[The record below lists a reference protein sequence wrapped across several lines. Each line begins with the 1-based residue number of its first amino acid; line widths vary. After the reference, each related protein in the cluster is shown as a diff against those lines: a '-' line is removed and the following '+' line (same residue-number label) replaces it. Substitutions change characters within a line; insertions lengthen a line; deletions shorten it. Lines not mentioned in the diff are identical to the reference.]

1 MSSRAGRA
9 CLRQASPWRRHA
21 LGRIAAA
28 AVITVAVAAAT
39 GSPAVARAAAASQ
52 AMNAAGAAAASR
64 VDATQPSALSGGVP
78 HTITFD
84 KYSLMIDGQRTFL
97 QSGEFDAFRLP
108 SPSLWRDILEKMK
121 SNGYNAVTIYFDW
134 GYHSPAPGVYDFTG
148 VRDMDELL
156 TIADQAGIYVIARP
170 GPYINGETDAGGFP
184 DWLSETPGVDRTNN
198 PTYLSYSDQWQSAID
213 AIIARHQLTNGT
225 GSVILY
231 QIENEYASNLT
242 SQTGI
247 QYMAHLYAQARADGI
262 TVPIFHN
269 DKGRNGDWVPGSFPE
284 NPNDGNY
291 LYAFDGYPGGT
302 CHTDGSP
309 GTPSAPPDWGYY
321 GAGGAKG
328 GSTASPNTPGFWAE
342 SGTGWFDNWGGVGY
356 SCLNTRM
363 GPAYERTEELT
374 AIANGLK
381 IISPYMTFGGT
392 NWGWLPADVVYTS
405 YDYGAPFNEARQ
417 PTAKAGAMKEL
428 GYFVQSVTPIDKVDP
443 GPVVGATNVSPAGAT
458 VKVYHDVNPG
468 TGTGFYVVRNDSS
481 TTDATFTLPIS
492 TPDGSFTIPESGSLE
507 LNGIDAKII
516 TADYD
521 FGSQHLV
528 YSTSQIMT
536 HATINGQDMAI
547 FDGHTG
553 QSGETMLHFA
563 AQPDVQVLQGSA
575 TTNWDDSTGDLRLDY
590 THTGL
595 TEVLVT
601 GGGTSP
607 LLLIFGDDSSAES
620 FWRLDTAAG
629 PVIVRG
635 PDLLRTASVDGS
647 TVGLSGDAAT
657 AEPLE
662 VWAPGATTVSWNGQ
676 PVAATA
682 TAAGSLLAND
692 QLAGP
697 PDISLPTLSNWVY
710 QYETPEAQP
719 GFDDSSWAVAN
730 KTSSFS
736 STPIPPGQPDL
747 FADDYGFHHGDVWY
761 RGTYSGA
768 AAATGVNISYRAG
781 GVGMVEAWLDGTF
794 LGSNQLPTPAVYST
808 SPVESATAAFSIPAA
823 LQTGGP
829 HELSVLVRMMGH
841 SEDGGANNANKAARG
856 LTAVTLT
863 GAPSTT
869 ISWKVQGNEGGE
881 NITDTVRGPMNN
893 GGLYGERAGWYLP
906 GYPDG
911 NWAPVT
917 LPYSDPQPGVA
928 WYRTTFTLNEPAG
941 ADASLGLTIN
951 DVATKAY
958 RATIFLNGWNMG
970 QYINNVGPQH
980 TFVLP
985 NGILHTGIGD
995 DGTNTLAIAV
1005 ITNNSGG
1012 GPTGGGLGTVSLA
1025 NLGTVAGGVSVT
1037 DVDSPGYAAPTA
1049 SAATITP
1056 QVGTQFSGSIGH
1068 LTVPADSR
1076 GTAFAATVDWG
1087 DGTSSAAALVPD
1099 GDGYDV
1105 RGTHTYSTDGS
1116 YPVNVTVTDSAD
1128 QETLATATGRAFAYE
1143 FAPGGG
1149 TFVVGDQSATGPV
1162 LFWGD
1167 TWWTSNALSGG
1178 TAVPAFKGFAA
1189 SPPVP
1194 ACGTNWVTR
1203 VGGSSSPPAG
1213 PLPDYLG
1220 VIVSSSV
1227 SQSGAALSGDTTGI
1241 VVVKTDPGYGPL
1253 PTEHGTGTVVATAC

>member
-1 MSSRAGRA
+1 M
-9 CLRQASPWRRHA
+9 
-21 LGRIAAA
+21 
-28 AVITVAVAAAT
+28 
-39 GSPAVARAAAASQ
+39 
-52 AMNAAGAAAASR
+52 
-64 VDATQPSALSGGVP
+64 
-78 HTITFD
+78 
-84 KYSLMIDGQRTFL
+84 
-97 QSGEFDAFRLP
+97 
-108 SPSLWRDILEKMK
+108 LEKMK

-134 GYHSPAPGVYDFTG
+134 GYHSPTPSVYDFTD
-148 VRDMDELL
+148 VQDMGELL
-156 TIADQAGIYVIARP
+156 DIADQVGIYVIARP

-213 AIIARHQLTNGT
+213 AILARHQLTDGT
-225 GSVILY
+225 GPVILY
-231 QIENEYASNLT
+231 QIENEYANNLT

-321 GAGGAKG
+321 GTGGAKG
-328 GSTASPNTPGFWAE
+328 GATASPGTPGFWAE
-342 SGTGWFDNWGGVGY
+342 AGTGWFDNWGGVGY

-363 GPAYERTEELT
+363 GSAYERTEELT

-405 YDYGAPFNEARQ
+405 YDYGAPFDEARQ
-417 PTAKAGAMKEL
+417 PTAKVGPMKEL
-428 GYFVQSVTPIDKVDP
+428 GYFVQSVAPIDKVDP
-443 GPVVGATNVSPAGAT
+443 GPAVTATNVSPATAA
-458 VKVYHDVNPG
+458 VRVYHDVNPD
-468 TGTGFYVVRNDSS
+468 TGTGFYVVRNDSAS
-481 TTDATFTLPIS
+481 TDATFTLPVS
-492 TPDGSFTIPESGSLE
+492 TQDGSFTIPESGSLE
-507 LNGIDAKII
+507 LNGVDAKII

-536 HATINGQDMAI
+536 HATINGQDIAI
-547 FDGHTG
+547 FDGRAG

-575 TTNWDDSTGDLRLDY
+575 TSNWDDSTGDLRLDY
-590 THTGL
+590 THNGL

-601 GGGTSP
+601 GGGTGP
-607 LLLIFGDDSSAES
+607 LLLIFGDDAAAES

-629 PVIVRG
+629 PVLVRG
-635 PDLLRTASVDGS
+635 PGLLRTADVDGS
-647 TVGLSGDAAT
+647 TVDLTGDTAT
-657 AEPLE
+657 SAPLE
-662 VWAPGATTVSWNGQ
+662 VWAPAATAVSWNGQ
-676 PVAATA
+676 PVATTA
-682 TAAGSLLAND
+682 TSAGSLLAND

-697 PDISLPTLSNWVY
+697 PTISLPTLSNWAY

-719 GFDDSSWAVAN
+719 GFDDSSWAAAD

-736 STPIPPGQPDL
+736 STPVPSGQPDL

-761 RGTYSGA
+761 RGTYSGSP
-768 AAATGVNISYRAG
+768 AATSVNISYRAG
-781 GVGMVEAWLDGTF
+781 GVGMIEAWLDGTF
-794 LGSNQLPTPAVYST
+794 LGSDQLPTPAVYST
-808 SPVESATAAFSIPAA
+808 SPAETATAAFSIPTG
-823 LQTGGP
+823 LQTGGS

-841 SEDGGANNANKAARG
+841 SEDGNSNNANKAARG

-863 GAPSTT
+863 GAPAAP
-869 ISWKVQGNEGGE
+869 ISWKIQGNEGGE
-881 NITDTVRGPMNN
+881 DITDTVRGPMNN
-893 GGLYGERAGWYLP
+893 GGLYGERAGWYVP

-911 NWAPVT
+911 NWTPVT
-917 LPYSDPQPGVA
+917 LPHSDPRAGVA

-941 ADASLGLTIN
+941 VDASLGLTIS
-951 DVATKAY
+951 DAAAKAY

-980 TFVLP
+980 SFVLP

-995 DGTNTLAIAV
+995 DGKNTLAIAV
-1005 ITNNSGG
+1005 ITSNPGG
-1012 GPTGGGLGTVSLA
+1012 GTAGGGLGAVSLT
-1025 NLGTVAGGVSVT
+1025 NLGTVAGGVGVT
-1037 DVDSPGYAAPTA
+1037 DVDSPGYMAPAA

-1056 QVGTQFSGSIGH
+1056 RVGMPFSGPVGRLS
-1068 LTVPADSR
+1068 VPADAR
-1076 GTAFAATVDWG
+1076 GTAFAATIDWG
-1087 DGTSSAAALVPD
+1087 DGASSAATLVPD
-1099 GDGYDV
+1099 GDGYDI
-1105 RGTHTYSTDGS
+1105 RGSHTYGTDAS
-1116 YPVNVTVTDSAD
+1116 YPVGITVTDSVD
-1128 QETLATATGRAFAYE
+1128 QQTLATAAGRAFAYE

-1167 TWWTSNALSGG
+1167 TWRQANTLSGG
-1178 TAVPAFKGFAA
+1178 GAPAAFKGFAA
-1189 SPPVP
+1189 SPSVP
-1194 ACGTNWVTR
+1194 ACGTSWVTR
-1203 VGGSSSPPAG
+1203 PGGSASPPAG

-1227 SQSGAALSGDTTGI
+1227 AMPGAAISGDTAGI

-1253 PTEHGTGTVVATAC
+1253 PTEHGTGTVVAAAC

>member
-1 MSSRAGRA
+1 
-9 CLRQASPWRRHA
+9 
-21 LGRIAAA
+21 
-28 AVITVAVAAAT
+28 
-39 GSPAVARAAAASQ
+39 
-52 AMNAAGAAAASR
+52 
-64 VDATQPSALSGGVP
+64 
-78 HTITFD
+78 
-84 KYSLMIDGQRTFL
+84 
-97 QSGEFDAFRLP
+97 
-108 SPSLWRDILEKMK
+108 
-121 SNGYNAVTIYFDW
+121 
-134 GYHSPAPGVYDFTG
+134 
-148 VRDMDELL
+148 
-156 TIADQAGIYVIARP
+156 
-170 GPYINGETDAGGFP
+170 
-184 DWLSETPGVDRTNN
+184 
-198 PTYLSYSDQWQSAID
+198 
-213 AIIARHQLTNGT
+213 
-225 GSVILY
+225 
-231 QIENEYASNLT
+231 
-242 SQTGI
+242 
-247 QYMAHLYAQARADGI
+247 
-262 TVPIFHN
+262 
-269 DKGRNGDWVPGSFPE
+269 
-284 NPNDGNY
+284 
-291 LYAFDGYPGGT
+291 
-302 CHTDGSP
+302 
-309 GTPSAPPDWGYY
+309 
-321 GAGGAKG
+321 
-328 GSTASPNTPGFWAE
+328 
-342 SGTGWFDNWGGVGY
+342 
-356 SCLNTRM
+356 
-363 GPAYERTEELT
+363 
-374 AIANGLK
+374 
-381 IISPYMTFGGT
+381 
-392 NWGWLPADVVYTS
+392 
-405 YDYGAPFNEARQ
+405 
-417 PTAKAGAMKEL
+417 
-428 GYFVQSVTPIDKVDP
+428 
-443 GPVVGATNVSPAGAT
+443 VGATNVSPAGAT